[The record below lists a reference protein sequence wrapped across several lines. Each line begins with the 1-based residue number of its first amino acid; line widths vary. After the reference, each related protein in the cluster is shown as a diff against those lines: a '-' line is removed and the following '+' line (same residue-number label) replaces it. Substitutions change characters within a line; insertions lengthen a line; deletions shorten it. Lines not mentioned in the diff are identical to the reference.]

1 VLVDAP
7 CTGTGTLRRRPEIAN
22 RLSEADPRRL
32 GEQAVQ
38 LLCNA
43 SRLLPP
49 GGRLLF
55 VVCSVLRAECEDV
68 VERVLHLLEPLPF
81 EAPEARS
88 VAGEGQWQCRL
99 MPQIHGTDA
108 YFVASF
114 RRRP

>member
-1 VLVDAP
+1 
-7 CTGTGTLRRRPEIAN
+7 
-22 RLSEADPRRL
+22 L
-32 GEQAVQ
+32 GEQSVK

-43 SRLLPP
+43 ARLVPP
-49 GGRLLF
+49 GGRVSF

-68 VERVLHLLEPLPF
+68 VERVLHVLEPLPF
-81 EAPEARS
+81 EAPAAQR

-99 MPQIHGTDA
+99 LPQIHGTDA

>member
-1 VLVDAP
+1 
-7 CTGTGTLRRRPEIAN
+7 
-22 RLSEADPRRL
+22 
-32 GEQAVQ
+32 
-38 LLCNA
+38 
-43 SRLLPP
+43 
-49 GGRLLF
+49 
-55 VVCSVLRAECEDV
+55 V